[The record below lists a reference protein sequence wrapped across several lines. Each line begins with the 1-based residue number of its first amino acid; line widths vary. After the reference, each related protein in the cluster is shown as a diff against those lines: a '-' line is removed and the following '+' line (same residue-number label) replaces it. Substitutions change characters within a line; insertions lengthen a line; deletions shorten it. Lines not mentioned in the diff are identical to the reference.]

1 MHQDINNN
9 QLGTS
14 VSRRDTVRKTIK
26 TIEMGRTGT
35 AIHWKREYG
44 EKQNLT
50 LGQRKA

>member
-14 VSRRDTVRKTIK
+14 ASRRDTVRKTIK
-26 TIEMGRTGT
+26 TIEKGRTGK
-35 AIHWKREYG
+35 AIHWKREYR